1 MKSQEWLPEKANLD
15 RRSRLPEIAL
25 FNRKSNTNSGHQASD
40 RNDKT
45 ANLISLS
52 KKWVINMNTN
62 QRSEAAR
69 AFSGLRLMIG
79 VATFA
84 ALAGCAT
91 QRSETTTSFAPVY
104 GQEAPASKVDVSTD
118 RSDTAPPQ
126 TTGLPV
132 SVTTSPASSSAADS
146 PRSTQSEIG
155 TGFFFDSDLGQDT
168 SAPVRQG
175 DVVLNFVD
183 SDIRE
188 VARAVFEDI
197 LSVNYVIDPQVSGK
211 VSLATSQPVRTRDV
225 LPLMESAFHL
235 SGTAIVLKNGV
246 YYVVRESEALR
257 LGAPMTYD
265 ASSSQIPGYSVKV
278 VQLHYANAAEIAKLV
293 EPLAPKNAIVNVDEA
308 RNVLIL
314 SGDSATIAR
323 LNATIASFDVD
334 WMAGMSFALVPVDS
348 PDLASLTSS
357 LQQVFSL
364 GSETADTSMKF
375 LPLERLQSVLIVTR
389 EPKMLERAESWVKR
403 LDDQQ
408 TRSGRQLWVYDVQFG
423 RAPELAAM
431 LSSVFGGNV
440 VSQSN
445 TNNRSI
451 VAPGE
456 TMATIQSGASIED
469 FIADPSAEFSP
480 SDNSAYSTGYT
491 SGQIAN
497 KNDGFRIFPYETS
510 NSLAIFATE
519 SEYRIVESALNRI
532 DVRPMQVM
540 LEATIVDVTL
550 NNDLRYGVQWFLES
564 GEFNVGLTQSKSS
577 LSSTGATLPGFAVT
591 FQGDKANA
599 AISALESVTD
609 VQILSRP
616 RLLVSNNQQA
626 SLQIGDQVPV
636 VTRTSTSTID
646 PAAPIVADV
655 ELRDTGVILS
665 VTPRI
670 NANGLVSLDI
680 EQEVSDVAPTT
691 SSGID
696 SPTIRQRR
704 LQTNVTVDSGATIA
718 LGGLIRDDAT
728 TTRSGIPVL
737 SDVPILGQ
745 LFRTTN
751 KTRRRG
757 ELVVLITPKVVQAPE
772 DIDAVT
778 SELLS
783 QISELGL

>member
-1 MKSQEWLPEKANLD
+1 MF
-15 RRSRLPEIAL
+15 SRK
-25 FNRKSNTNSGHQASD
+25 N
-40 RNDKT
+40 
-45 ANLISLS
+45 S
-52 KKWVINMNTN
+52 KKVRI
-62 QRSEAAR
+62 AG
-69 AFSGLRLMIG
+69 GLRSMIG
-79 VATFA
+79 SL
-84 ALAGCAT
+84 ALAGLAGCVT
-91 QRSETTTSFAPVY
+91 QPSETMTRLAPDHSQETPVPLSGFKSAPGLADRDPTSL
-104 GQEAPASKVDVSTD
+104 K
-118 RSDTAPPQ
+118 
-126 TTGLPV
+126 PV
-132 SVTTSPASSSAADS
+132 SVVSSTGTSS
-146 PRSTQSEIG
+146 PVGPDRMTLSELGSGIY
-155 TGFFFDSDLGQDT
+155 FDPSLGQDHST
-168 SAPVRQG
+168 ATRQG

-211 VSLATSQPVRTRDV
+211 VSLATSKPVRTSDV

-235 SGTAIVLKNGV
+235 NGTAIVLKGGV
-246 YYVVRESEALR
+246 YNIVRESEAIR
-257 LGAPMTYD
+257 LGAPMTYNTG
-265 ASSSQIPGYSVKV
+265 STEVPGYSVKV
-278 VQLHYANAAEIAKLV
+278 VQLHFANAAEIAKLV
-293 EPLAPKNAIVNVDEA
+293 EPLAPKNAIVSVDEG

-314 SGDSATIAR
+314 SGDSATISR
-323 LNATIASFDVD
+323 LNSTIASFDVD

-348 PDLASLTSS
+348 PDLASLTDS
-357 LQQVFSL
+357 LQQVFTL
-364 GSETADTSMKF
+364 GGQSSDAAMRF
-375 LPLERLQSVLIVTR
+375 LPLERLRSVLIVSR
-389 EPKMLERAESWVKR
+389 EPTMLKRAESWVTR

-423 RAPELAAM
+423 RAQELAAM
-431 LSSVFGGNV
+431 LSSVFGTNV
-440 VSQSN
+440 VGSSSS
-445 TNNRSI
+445 NRSI

-456 TMATIQSGASIED
+456 TMASIQTGASIED
-469 FIADPSAEFSP
+469 FIDNPSADFIP
-480 SDNSAYSTGYT
+480 SGSQSISAGVAP
-491 SGQIAN
+491 GQSATN
-497 KNDGFRIFPYETS
+497 KDGFRIYPYETS

-519 SEYRIVESALNRI
+519 SEYHIVESALKRI

-540 LEATIVDVTL
+540 LEATIADVTL

-564 GEFNVGLTQSKSS
+564 GEFNVGLTQSKTS

-691 SSGID
+691 SFGID

-704 LQTNVTVDSGATIA
+704 LQTNVTVDSGASIA
-718 LGGLIRDDAT
+718 LGGLIRDDTT

-737 SDVPILGQ
+737 SDVPVLGQ
-745 LFRTTN
+745 IFRTTS

-757 ELVVLITPKVVQAPE
+757 ELVVLITPRVVQAPE
-772 DIDAVT
+772 DVDAVT
-778 SELLS
+778 KELLA
-783 QISELGL
+783 QIAGLGF